1 MLQSFLKLAGLKLA
15 SLAIALALAGCSTA
29 GNSDIAFPMQVAQ
42 LQPTANSPTT
52 SYGPYAL
59 RPNDQVRVQVYNEPD
74 ITGDYQVDSAG
85 YLSIPLAGRV
95 KAAGLTAS
103 QLEHSITSRLKGGIL
118 NDPRVTIQ
126 VSTYAPIYIH
136 GEVKKSGEFPFRP
149 GLTVMDAVAA
159 AGGFTYRA
167 DDSRAYVRRSG
178 TSAEFVFPLD
188 ARVLVFPGDN
198 IRIPERYF

>member
-1 MLQSFLKLAGLKLA
+1 MVQSFLKSTGLKLAGLA
-15 SLAIALALAGCSTA
+15 VALALAGCSTA

-42 LQPTANSPTT
+42 LQPTANSPKT

-178 TSAEFVFPLD
+178 TAAEFVYPLD

>member
-1 MLQSFLKLAGLKLA
+1 MQSFFKFIGVKFAALVV
-15 SLAIALALAGCSTA
+15 ALALAGCSASGDT
-29 GNSDIAFPMQVAQ
+29 DPQWLMQVAQ
-42 LQPTANSPTT
+42 AQQTANSPAT
-52 SYGPYAL
+52 SYGLYAL

-103 QLEHSITSRLKGGIL
+103 QLERSITSRLKGGIL
-118 NDPRVTIQ
+118 NDPRVSVQ

-178 TSAEFVFPLD
+178 TAAELVYPLD
-188 ARVLVFPGDN
+188 TRVLVFPGDN